1 MLELVVSSQ
10 LNRAVGSCTSSQLL
24 VIIVP
29 NCWGT
34 YHFLFPTEVPIC
46 CLQITTMFTR
56 YFHIPILPISFY
68 YPHVVNYI
76 PMVGNNLIFPIPHC
90 QLDSPGWQLA
100 GSYYWINK
108 QKHAEKTLMIY
119 PPWLTSTIPH
129 SFPCAGDVAGGGR
142 CLWHS
147 QHVGL
152 RLRRCH
158 LAGRP
163 GDHGGSG
170 QRMGSWY
177 VEKIH

>member
-10 LNRAVGSCTSSQLL
+10 LNRAVGYCTSSQLL

-76 PMVGNNLIFPIPHC
+76 PMVGNNLIFPIHYHG
-90 QLDSPGWQLA
+90 QLYSPGWQLA
-100 GSYYWINK
+100 GSYYSIDKKTCRKNIDDLSPMVNIN
-108 QKHAEKTLMIY
+108 Y
-119 PPWLTSTIPH
+119 SPFIPM
-129 SFPCAGDVAGGGR
+129 R
-142 CLWHS
+142 W
-147 QHVGL
+147 
-152 RLRRCH
+152 RRCRRWSMP
-158 LAGRP
+158 LAFAACWTALAEMPPGRET
-163 GDHGGSG
+163 
-170 QRMGSWY
+170 W
-177 VEKIH
+177 

>member
-1 MLELVVSSQ
+1 M
-10 LNRAVGSCTSSQLL
+10 
-24 VIIVP
+24 
-29 NCWGT
+29 
-34 YHFLFPTEVPIC
+34 
-46 CLQITTMFTR
+46 
-56 YFHIPILPISFY
+56 
-68 YPHVVNYI
+68 VNYI
-76 PMVGNNLIFPIPHC
+76 PLVG
-90 QLDSPGWQLA
+90 SWQVHIIQ
-100 GSYYWINK
+100 STK
-108 QKHAEKTLMIY
+108 KHAEKTLMIY

-170 QRMGSWY
+170 QRMGIRGENPLRYILMGCRVGYSKKCFY
-177 VEKIH
+177 KIMFFLKQDPIFQRHTYHFWACYRWFILSEWLFHHVDMGLCVSLWTCETLESAQFHRSSVISRRH